1 MAINL
6 NDLTGLT
13 EQQIQFVETIRAN
26 VTAQLEAQMQV
37 NEAAAAAQREI
48 TLTNARLQ
56 CVQVATTTLTNNAL
70 TKPADDS
77 DVTAEMI
84 TAFATTL
91 MSYVSNS

>member
-1 MAINL
+1 MTINL

-26 VTAQLEAQMQV
+26 VTSQLESQMQV
-37 NEAAAAAQREI
+37 NAAAAAAQREI

-56 CVQVATTTLTNNAL
+56 CVQIATTTLANNAL
-70 TKPADDS
+70 TKPADES

-84 TAFATTL
+84 NTFAASL
-91 MSYVSNS
+91 MSYVAAS